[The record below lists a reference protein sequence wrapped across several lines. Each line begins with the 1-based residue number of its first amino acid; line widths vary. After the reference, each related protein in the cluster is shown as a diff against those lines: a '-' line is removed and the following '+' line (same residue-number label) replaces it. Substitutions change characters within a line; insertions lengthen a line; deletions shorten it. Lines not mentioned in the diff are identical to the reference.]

1 MNDLNI
7 EKTAD
12 SPQVECTT
20 AGRLC
25 IEGRAIPEDPFT
37 FWQPVLEWVKQYA
50 TQSQAQTEVN
60 IYLDYINSSSSM
72 YLNEIIRSLTTLHQ
86 NGKKVQVVWRHDEG
100 DDTLLQL
107 GLDIES
113 VVAIPFQFEA
123 VNVDKERLQKVHIKN
138 KKSGRISIISQKYWD
153 AVKRNG
159 HGGEYEVQEGN
170 A

>member
-1 MNDLNI
+1 MNDLSI

-12 SPQVECTT
+12 SPQVECTA

-50 TQSQAQTEVN
+50 TQPQAQTNVN

-72 YLNEIIRSLTTLHQ
+72 YLNEILRQLSPVNQ
-86 NGKKVQVVWRHDEG
+86 DGKKVQVTWRHDEG

-113 VVAIPFQFEA
+113 VVAIPFQFES
-123 VNVDKERLQKVHIKN
+123 VNIDKERLQKVHIKN